1 MTVYAIVQLNVH
13 DRPTY
18 DRYIE
23 RFMPVFEKFKGT
35 VLVADDHPQF
45 LQGQSDTNRVVL
57 LSFPDKAAFF
67 AWVGSPEYQE
77 IVKDRIASSSGL
89 ILLVEGLS

>member
-1 MTVYAIVQLNVH
+1 MTVYAVVQLNVH

-18 DRYIE
+18 DRYAAK
-23 RFMPVFEKFKGT
+23 FMGVFEKFKGT
-35 VLVADDHPQF
+35 VLAADDHPKV
-45 LQGQSDTNRVVL
+45 LQGEWPMNRFVL

-77 IVKDRIASSSGL
+77 IAKDRIASASGV
-89 ILLVEGLS
+89 ILLAEGVQ